1 MINAKVKGQAVHLE
15 LNGTPREILLETAT
29 LIDDLFDGAVQI
41 SPREVRKELL
51 QEFSNRIYEHIQGK
65 IEKL

>member
-1 MINAKVKGQAVHLE
+1 MIKAKIKGQQVDLE
-15 LNGTPREILLETAT
+15 LNGQTDEVLIEIAMLV
-29 LIDDLFDGAVQI
+29 DDLFDGAVQV